1 MNQIEIIHKL
11 VDEMKDKI
19 LRLDKD
25 FNHDKLVFN
34 YKDKNKSGKTFN
46 DFTDV
51 VNLYEDIKKSDIDLT
66 NVREIKKNLNQNWLK

>member
-34 YKDKNKSGKTFN
+34 YKDKYKSGKTFN